1 MVNVNEQE
9 IRQRERLVYC
19 DSTCFHRIATYT
31 IPIVG
36 SALLYFEMY

>member
-9 IRQRERLVYC
+9 IRQRERLVY
-19 DSTCFHRIATYT
+19 STAFHRIATYT

-36 SALLYFEMY
+36 SALLYFGMY